1 MNTNLRGNFTLPLHG
16 FALDVAFEIPAR
28 GITAITGVSGSGK
41 TSLLRCIAGLTRAQ
55 GALWLGNE
63 CWQDDAARHFVP
75 THERGVGFVFQEA
88 SLFPHLSVR
97 RNFEYALKRVPAN
110 ERRIALTDALALL
123 DLSSLLD
130 RQPGTLSGGERQR
143 VAIARALLTSPR
155 LLLMDEPLASLDL
168 ARKREFFPYLERLH
182 DDLSIPVLYVT
193 HARDEIARL
202 ADHLLVLDAGRIS
215 VAGPLQEVLTRLD
228 LPLARHEDASVVF
241 SARVVA
247 HDAAFDLTQLVFSGG
262 TLYVPG
268 TLHPAHDEV
277 RVRIQARDVILSRSQ
292 PHDTSVLN
300 VFAARIE
307 DLQAQSPSQM
317 IVRLDAGGAPLLARI
332 TRRSCETLA
341 LHPGQEIYAQVKSVA
356 LV

>member
-1 MNTNLRGNFTLPLHG
+1 MNTNLRGNFALPLHG
-16 FALDVAFEIPAR
+16 FALDVAFEIPGR

-41 TSLLRCIAGLTRAQ
+41 TSLLRCIAGLTRAK
-55 GALWLGNE
+55 GALWLGDE
-63 CWQDDAARHFVP
+63 CWQDDAARRFVP

-110 ERRIALTDALALL
+110 ERRIALTDALTLL
-123 DLSSLLD
+123 DLSALLE
-130 RQPGTLSGGERQR
+130 RQPDTLSGGERQR

-182 DDLSIPVLYVT
+182 DDLSIPVVYVT

-241 SARVVA
+241 IARVVA
-247 HDAAFDLTQLVFSGG
+247 HDAAFDLTQLTFPGG

-268 TLHPAHDEV
+268 ALHPAHDEV

-300 VFAARIE
+300 VFAACIE

-317 IVRLDAGGAPLLARI
+317 IVRLDAGGTPLLARI